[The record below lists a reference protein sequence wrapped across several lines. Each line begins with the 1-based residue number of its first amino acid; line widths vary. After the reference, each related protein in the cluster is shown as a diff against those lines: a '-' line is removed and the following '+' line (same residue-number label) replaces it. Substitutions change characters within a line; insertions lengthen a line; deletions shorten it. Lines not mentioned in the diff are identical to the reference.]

1 MSAFL
6 HPCSGCHR
14 HVKTSESACPFCG
27 AALEPRPVAAAAP
40 IPAGSVRISRAAL
53 LGLTA
58 AGALSASLTLADCT
72 SVPVYGAPYP
82 DTGGAGGVGG
92 AGGSG
97 GAGGEGGADG
107 G

>member
-6 HPCSGCHR
+6 HPCSGCRR

-40 IPAGSVRISRAAL
+40 VPAGNVRISRAAL

-58 AGALSASLTLADCT
+58 AGALSASLAMTDC
-72 SVPVYGAPYP
+72 SVPVYGAPAP
-82 DTGGAGGVGG
+82 DTGGAGG
-92 AGGSG
+92 
-97 GAGGEGGADG
+97 ADG